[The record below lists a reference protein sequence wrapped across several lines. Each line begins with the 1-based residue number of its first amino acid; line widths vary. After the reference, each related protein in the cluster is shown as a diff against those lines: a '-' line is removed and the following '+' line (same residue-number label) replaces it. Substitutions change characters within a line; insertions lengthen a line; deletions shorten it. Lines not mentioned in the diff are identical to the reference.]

1 MLQGAPVALPPGAP
15 HVIVVGNEKGGAG
28 KTTMAMHVAVGLL
41 KLGQRVSTIDLDS
54 TQQSL
59 TRYTENRRI
68 WANYRRIELELP
80 AHRYVSRARSPRPVE
95 NDAEELAALETA
107 ISSFDRSTDFLVID
121 TPSNDTYLMRLAHLM
136 ADTVLTPLPDSFLD
150 FGMLASIDPITHEV
164 TGTGPYAAMMCEARR
179 RRRQVDG
186 ALIDWVV
193 VRNRFSL
200 SWLLGQSLGKLAMR
214 LGFRDIEGCAE
225 RVVYRQFFL
234 SGLTAFD
241 PLDEI
246 TLGDR
251 PNRLHVAAQHEMRDL
266 ITQLKLP
273 INELG
278 RRRAAIRAEWAA
290 SAAAPLET
298 SDILAD

>member
-59 TRYTENRRI
+59 TRYMENRRI

-80 AHRYVSRARSPRPVE
+80 AHRYVSRARSSRPLE
-95 NDAEELAALETA
+95 NEAEELAALETA
-107 ISSFDRSTDFLVID
+107 ISGFDRSTDFLVID

-164 TGTGPYAAMMCEARR
+164 TGTGPYAAMMWETAAGAT
-179 RRRQVDG
+179 VDG
-186 ALIDWVV
+186 ALTRLVV
-193 VRNRFSL
+193 VRNRFL
-200 SWLLGQSLGKLAMR
+200 
-214 LGFRDIEGCAE
+214 
-225 RVVYRQFFL
+225 
-234 SGLTAFD
+234 
-241 PLDEI
+241 
-246 TLGDR
+246 
-251 PNRLHVAAQHEMRDL
+251 
-266 ITQLKLP
+266 
-273 INELG
+273 
-278 RRRAAIRAEWAA
+278 
-290 SAAAPLET
+290 
-298 SDILAD
+298 

>member
-80 AHRYVSRARSPRPVE
+80 AHRYVSRARGPRPVE
-95 NDAEELAALETA
+95 HDAEELAALETA

>member
-1 MLQGAPVALPPGAP
+1 MR
-15 HVIVVGNEKGGAG
+15 KGGRQDHHRDACRRR
-28 KTTMAMHVAVGLL
+28 TLE
-41 KLGQRVSTIDLDS
+41 LGQRVSTIDLDS

-59 TRYTENRRI
+59 TRYIENRRI
-68 WANYRRIELELP
+68 WANYRRIELKVP
-80 AHRYVSRARSPRPVE
+80 AHRYVSRVQSPRPVE
-95 NDAEELAALETA
+95 NEAEELAALETA

-136 ADTVLTPLPDSFLD
+136 ADTVLTPLADSFLD
-150 FGMLASIDPITHEV
+150 FGMLASMDPITHEV

-186 ALIDWVV
+186 ALVDWVV

-200 SWLLGQSLGKLAMR
+200 SWLLEQSLGKLAMR
-214 LGFRDIEGCAE
+214 LGFRDAEGCAE
-225 RVVYRQFFL
+225 RVVYRQLFL

-251 PNRLHVAAQHEMRDL
+251 PNRLHMAAQHEMHDL
-266 ITQLKLP
+266 IAQMKLP

-298 SDILAD
+298 SDVLAD